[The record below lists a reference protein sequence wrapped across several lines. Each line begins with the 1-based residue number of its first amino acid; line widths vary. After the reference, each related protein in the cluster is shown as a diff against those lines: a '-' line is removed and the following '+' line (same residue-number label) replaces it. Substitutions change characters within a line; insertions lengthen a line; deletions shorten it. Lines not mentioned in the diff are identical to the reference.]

1 MTVARKRKLAIFDLD
16 GTLVDSREIMC
27 EAFDAAYSQVGLTG
41 TAPVDRFLQLL
52 GAPFPEI
59 LRQLHLPAEMY
70 EIFRQESLQRIDR
83 IESHPEAIICVLK
96 AKLRGWRTAV
106 LTGKDRERTEKI
118 LGDKGLH
125 DIFDQ
130 IVAGDDALP
139 GKPASAGIDLI
150 RRTQGAERMNTV
162 MVGDSAIDIHAAS
175 RAGVIS
181 IGCSWGIGSTDE
193 LRGANPTHMVSTGPE
208 LERLLDV
215 VA

>member
-1 MTVARKRKLAIFDLD
+1 MTVAGKRKLAIFDLD

-27 EAFDAAYSQVGLTG
+27 DAFNAAYEQVGLVG
-41 TAPVDRFLQLL
+41 EAPVDDFLTLL

-59 LRQLHLPAEMY
+59 LRQLDLPAEMY

-83 IESHPEAIICVLK
+83 IQSHPDAIICVLK
-96 AKLRGWRTAV
+96 ARLRGWRTAV

-125 DIFDQ
+125 DVFDQ
-130 IVAGDDALP
+130 IVAGDDATP
-139 GKPASAGIDLI
+139 GKPDPAGIDLI
-150 RRTQGAERMNTV
+150 RRTQGAARIDTV
-162 MVGDSAIDIHAAS
+162 MIGDSAIDIQAAG

-181 IGCSWGIGSTDE
+181 VGCSWGIGSTDE
-193 LRGANPTHMVSTGPE
+193 LRMANPTHLVSSGVE
-208 LERLLDV
+208 LERLLDI